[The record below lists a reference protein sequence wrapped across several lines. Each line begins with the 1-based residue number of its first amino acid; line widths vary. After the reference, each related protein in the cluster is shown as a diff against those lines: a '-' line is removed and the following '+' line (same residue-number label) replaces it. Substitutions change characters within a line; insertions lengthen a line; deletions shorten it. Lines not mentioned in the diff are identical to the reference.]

1 MNMTI
6 AAIVRDYEEAKD
18 KRAQIQILAD
28 MNLCEKKEK
37 SYPKTDA
44 NFRQSQEE
52 KIKRIQKNRSCRK
65 IQGRKVRIIQRV
77 YIKTRRQQAQKKH
90 PARCRELSGSW

>member
-28 MNLCEKKEK
+28 MNLCEKKEI
-37 SYPKTDA
+37 
-44 NFRQSQEE
+44 E
-52 KIKRIQKNRSCRK
+52 KILSQNGCELPVP
-65 IQGRKVRIIQRV
+65 KVRCA
-77 YIKTRRQQAQKKH
+77 KRR
-90 PARCRELSGSW
+90 REKPCL